1 MIEMVSIAKMI
12 RKHPI
17 NYKKEIKCSR
27 ILKNVDIILVAR
39 KYNNCFQREYYQRV
53 KTMEAFNDHFRGYKS
68 KNLLFPKHSDEGYQL
83 IDILIKFYK
92 FFNQFTMQL
101 ATKVTNS

>member
-1 MIEMVSIAKMI
+1 MAT
-12 RKHPI
+12 
-17 NYKKEIKCSR
+17 
-27 ILKNVDIILVAR
+27 

-53 KTMEAFNDHFRGYKS
+53 KTMEAFNDHLRGYKS
-68 KNLLFPKHSDEGYQL
+68 KNLLLPKHSDEGYQL

-101 ATKVTNS
+101 ATFPNILQKFFQIFK

>member
-1 MIEMVSIAKMI
+1 
-12 RKHPI
+12 
-17 NYKKEIKCSR
+17 
-27 ILKNVDIILVAR
+27 
-39 KYNNCFQREYYQRV
+39 
-53 KTMEAFNDHFRGYKS
+53 METFNDHFRGYKS

-92 FFNQFTMQL
+92 FFNRFTMQL